1 MSLRVVGFKET
12 HQSMYHNAIQKG
24 DRTRKRKQLPIFGRK
39 RGSWQRHNEDLLATF
54 LFEAVGYICGS
65 SIV

>member
-1 MSLRVVGFKET
+1 
-12 HQSMYHNAIQKG
+12 MYHNAIQKG